1 MHVLT
6 HLILLWYLPPMYPI
20 HYLLLSFFSAPLM
33 IWLAK
38 QTRVFD
44 VVFAFVPLLIGSSV
58 YALL

>member
-1 MHVLT
+1 
-6 HLILLWYLPPMYPI
+6 
-20 HYLLLSFFSAPLM
+20 M